1 MVLRS
6 EKIVVNQRE
15 EILQLRA
22 LVEKLKQL
30 PNLYKKIE
38 KKSQNK
44 GADLSSTAQ
53 SKNHF
58 PQISHEDFL
67 EATMIEIGK
76 VDASVSAVKGPGCPM
91 ALRSS
96 DTEWVERKEVHAHI
110 SAHAIESPGSRN
122 RTISRGWDFD

>member
-1 MVLRS
+1 MYALKEGLKELQKMVLRS

-44 GADLSSTAQ
+44 AADLSSNAQ

-58 PQISHEDFL
+58 PQISHEDF
-67 EATMIEIGK
+67 
-76 VDASVSAVKGPGCPM
+76 
-91 ALRSS
+91 
-96 DTEWVERKEVHAHI
+96 
-110 SAHAIESPGSRN
+110 
-122 RTISRGWDFD
+122 